1 MRFRIPASL
10 ILAWLVH
17 SSSGLAIAETAP
29 VVESSAESEA
39 LAISSLN
46 GEDPDPLFDEDYEEM
61 DFDGVPDPAEETNRQ
76 IFRANRQF
84 DRFVFDPITKG
95 YRFVVPDPLR
105 TGIRNAFHNLDS
117 PIILANDL
125 LQLEWEDAGITVVRL
140 VLNSTLGIGGLFDV
154 AERMGIEKHDSDF
167 GQTLALA
174 GVPSGPFL
182 MVPIFG
188 PTTLRDGFGTAVDL
202 GMSPTTHLFGPVV
215 LLYYGGTSGLALRD
229 EHFDDLK
236 QLEKSSLDYY
246 STLRS
251 AWWQQRQSALWTRRE
266 DRRSQ
271 DDYGP

>member
-1 MRFRIPASL
+1 MGFRVLASL
-10 ILAWLVH
+10 LLV
-17 SSSGLAIAETAP
+17 GLAYGFSAPARADTAP
-29 VVESSAESEA
+29 AEQSSVESEKP
-39 LAISSLN
+39 AIAAPPSY
-46 GEDPDPLFDEDYEEM
+46 PADPLFDEDYEEM
-61 DFDGVPDPAEETNRQ
+61 EEGVPDPAEETNRQ
-76 IFRANRQF
+76 IFEANQQM
-84 DRFVFDPITKG
+84 DRFVFDPITRG

-105 TGIRNAFHNLDS
+105 TGIRNAFDNIDS
-117 PIILANDL
+117 PIVLANDL

-154 AERMGIEKHDSDF
+154 ATRMGIEGHDSDF

-236 QLEKSSLDYY
+236 ELEKSSLDYY

-251 AWWQQRQSALWTRRE
+251 AWWQQRQAALWSRRE
-266 DRRSQ
+266 DRRPQ